1 MAETK
6 SNTLVRR
13 RFIVPTAI
21 NLLNL
26 VNENIVNNLRRLQD
40 SDLGIPSLY
49 RLAFM
54 VYYNT
59 GELPVTTGDT
69 DAVAETEG
77 LT

>member
-1 MAETK
+1 M
-6 SNTLVRR
+6 SIR

-21 NLLNL
+21 NVLNV

-40 SDLGIPSLY
+40 SDLGLPSLY

-59 GELPVTTGDT
+59 GELPVTLGTSD
-69 DAVAETEG
+69 ELNKSEG
-77 LT
+77 TI